1 MITEQGPGVSGRAQ
15 VQPGGLHVDF
25 QAGRQTEVL

>member
-1 MITEQGPGVSGRAQ
+1 MITERCGVSGRAQ